1 MSAYMCTNQYLLT
14 ATGLRDWYQPALCF
28 DRNPYFVTGQ
38 LGGEPLR
45 PNLDV
50 YKENNDAAGENDRSE
65 TDNLVQILWVDK
77 GPPSS
82 KGQVQAA
89 SSPTA
94 MEKYINFYNKT
105 YTDFLQKQVLEP
117 STTKSLQAQL
127 RDLFEQIAVTRY
139 KEVGKMK
146 RVVQMKP
153 DDKDPCNYSKF
164 GVGIFLAQY
173 PPSLPFLHFAAKL
186 GSVQI
191 VDHLITYYG
200 CYANLP
206 AAENMTPLHYAAYY
220 GHLAVVEAILR
231 ANPDVTLRNSKGETA
246 ADSAKAGEDKYKQ
259 LVREGRQEEF
269 FPIIRRKNGTR
280 SQFKSSWRGQWQ
292 SIISLLNERPLV

>member
-28 DRNPYFVTGQ
+28 DRNLYFVTGQ
-38 LGGEPLR
+38 LGGESLP

-50 YKENNDAAGENDRSE
+50 YKQNNDAAGKNDSAQ
-65 TDNLVQILWVDK
+65 TDNLVQVVWFNK

-82 KGQVQAA
+82 KCHIQAA
-89 SSPTA
+89 SNPTA
-94 MEKYINFYNKT
+94 MKKYMDFYNKT
-105 YTDFLQKQVLEP
+105 YTEFLQNQVLQP
-117 STTKSLQAQL
+117 STTKNLQAQL
-127 RDLFEQIAVTRY
+127 RDLFEEIAVTRY

-146 RVVQMKP
+146 RVVQMQP

-186 GSVQI
+186 GSVKI

-231 ANPDVTLRNSKGETA
+231 ATPDVTLRNSKGETA
-246 ADSAKAGEDKYKQ
+246 ADSAKAGEDTYNQ
-259 LVREGRQEEF
+259 LVREGRREEF
-269 FPIIRRKNGTR
+269 FPIIRRGTQTR
-280 SQFKSSWRGQWQ
+280 SKFKNWTGQWQ
-292 SIISLLNERPLV
+292 SIISLLNERPPV